1 MFAIDKAFKESFL
14 RVSKNEIAG
23 VDFLQHFYDIL
34 FRKSSV
40 IASMFKNTSMDSQKL
55 LLKKSIA
62 ELLKFYE
69 ERQVNQHLLKIG
81 QIHAPDKMNI
91 TPEMYDLW
99 LDTLMETIKKYDPE
113 FMPKIELSWRV
124 TLSPGITYMK
134 FAYRHP
140 NLL

>member
-1 MFAIDKAFKESFL
+1 MEWISSSIFY
-14 RVSKNEIAG
+14 EI
-23 VDFLQHFYDIL
+23 FIN
-34 FRKSSV
+34 KSSA
-40 IASMFKNTSMDSQKL
+40 IAEMFKNTSMDSQKL
-55 LLKKSIA
+55 LLKKSLA

-113 FMPKIELSWRV
+113 FMPKIELAWRV

-134 FAYRHP
+134 FSYRHP

>member
-1 MFAIDKAFKESFL
+1 MFAIDKAFKQSFL
-14 RVSKNEIAG
+14 RVSKNDIDG
-23 VDFLQHFYDIL
+23 VDFLQYFYEI
-34 FRKSSV
+34 FINKSSA
-40 IASMFKNTSMDSQKL
+40 IAEMFKNTSMDSQKL
-55 LLKKSIA
+55 LLKKSLA

-91 TPEMYDLW
+91 TPEMYDFW

-113 FMPKIELSWRV
+113 FMPKIELAWRV

-134 FAYRHP
+134 FSYRHP